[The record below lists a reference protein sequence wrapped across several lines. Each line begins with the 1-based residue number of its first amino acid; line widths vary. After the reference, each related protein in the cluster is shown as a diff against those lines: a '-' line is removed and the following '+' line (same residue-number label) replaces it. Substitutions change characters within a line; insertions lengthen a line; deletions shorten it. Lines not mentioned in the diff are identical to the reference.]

1 MWIEAV
7 VIVLVVVLAALGM
20 GVVGFSIALRAQLG
34 VGDLRRRMHRLERA
48 SVAAVDAPAQ
58 GRTVTA
64 RAIESVQ
71 RARPSTPGEEPV
83 RPEAEEPEPP
93 AVAAREADDTDAAD
107 VSSVEVAPASPRSRA
122 PSPAALVDAA
132 YRSRPSE
139 EAAKSEPV
147 APVAPDAS
155 DRPGEGLS
163 LEQRLGGRVL
173 VWVGGIALALAG
185 AFLLKWGYDNVV
197 LSPAQRLGIGA
208 FFGAALL
215 AAGLALKGRAPHVS
229 QASVGAA
236 MAVWYG
242 CIVAATRVFGLIDA
256 NAAFGLATAVTAA
269 AVALALRHG
278 PFVAVLGM
286 LGGFAMPAVLG
297 GESES
302 VGPVLAYLLVLEG
315 GLVAVSARR
324 GWVSISS
331 MTMALA
337 VLWAV
342 AAIFLGE
349 GQTDRLFVS
358 GFLIVSTA
366 VYLVQSALTGPR
378 GRAGRRAALLQT
390 GSAAGSAALLTGVLV
405 ATGGY
410 TVVDLSMLA
419 VVSAGLLVLGR
430 WRAEYVA
437 LPVVAA
443 GVCAAV
449 TLGYHADWAW
459 RAGVAMDSALA
470 WMCVAFGA
478 LFGLGGYA
486 ASVRSRQRVVFA
498 SLSGASG
505 FVFFAIA
512 LTRLPIEPFR
522 TGLAVAAVAAVALM
536 VAGSWP
542 WLRRRG
548 VVARRMQSALLL
560 PATGVATLA
569 IGVLLPLEA
578 RGLAWAG
585 LGVAIA
591 GLWPWLRTD
600 AMRAGSC
607 VALGLAAFTFS
618 AVLPRFGALEAWPG
632 HTLLP
637 MQLVFGLGAL
647 SLTAWLW
654 VRRGEASTAVGVC
667 WAAVVYGVVAAA
679 WLVRYGFVGAD
690 WLAEPTLIEA
700 SVLALAWLAGGA
712 ALRWIGGQRLS
723 GALDSAGQAVV
734 WLALSASC
742 VLGLLALNPLWA
754 GGSVGAWPVAN
765 WLALAYGVPAVAAGC
780 VAYVERLR
788 RPVLAQAG
796 GVVSLVMV
804 FVWVSLATRQ
814 AFVGGDLRFE
824 THDVGQAESYA
835 YSAVWVGLGLTLLV
849 AGLWRRA
856 AWLRYGSLAVMLI
869 AVGKVFLVD
878 AATLEGLLRVLSFFG
893 LGLSLLALGYV
904 YQRFVLVRKQEP
916 TAGGVGA
923 G

>member
-20 GVVGFSIALRAQLG
+20 GVVGFSIALRAQLS
-34 VGDLRRRMHRLERA
+34 VGDLRRRVHRLERA
-48 SVAAVDAPAQ
+48 STAAIDAPAA
-58 GRTVTA
+58 GLTVTA

-83 RPEAEEPEPP
+83 RPEAAEPQPSV
-93 AVAAREADDTDAAD
+93 VAAREADDTDAGD
-107 VSSVEVAPASPRSRA
+107 VSLVEVAPASPRSRA
-122 PSPAALVDAA
+122 SSPAALVDAA
-132 YRSRPSE
+132 YRSRPGG
-139 EAAKSEPV
+139 EAAKAEQ
-147 APVAPDAS
+147 VAPDAPDRS
-155 DRPGEGLS
+155 DEGLS

-256 NAAFGLATAVTAA
+256 NVAFGLATAVTAA
-269 AVALALRHG
+269 AVALSLRHG

-302 VGPVLAYLLVLEG
+302 VGPVLAYLLVLEA

-378 GRAGRRAALLQT
+378 GRAGGRAALLQT

-419 VVSAGLLVLGR
+419 VLSAGLLVLGR

-486 ASVRSRQRVVFA
+486 ASVRSGQRAVFA

-505 FVFFAIA
+505 FVFLAIA

-522 TGLAVAAVAAVALM
+522 TGLTVAAVAAVALM

-569 IGVLLPLEA
+569 IGALLPLEA
-578 RGLAWAG
+578 MGLAWAG

-600 AMRAGSC
+600 AMRAASC
-607 VALGLAAFTFS
+607 VALGLAVLTLGL
-618 AVLPRFGALEAWPG
+618 AVPTEASVEAWPG

-637 MQLVFGLGAL
+637 TQLVFGLGAL

-654 VRRGEASTAVGVC
+654 ARRGEASTAVGVC

-690 WLAEPTLIEA
+690 WLAEPTLVEA
-700 SVLALAWLAGGA
+700 SVLALVWLAGGA
-712 ALRWIGGQRLS
+712 ALRLIGGQRLS
-723 GALDSAGQAVV
+723 GALDSGGQAAV

-754 GGSVGAWPVAN
+754 GGSVGSWPVAN
-765 WLALAYGVPAVAAGC
+765 WLALAYGVPAVAAGW
-780 VAYVERLR
+780 VAYAERLR
-788 RPVLAQAG
+788 RPGLAQAG
-796 GVVSLVMV
+796 GVVSLVML

-835 YSAVWVGLGLTLLV
+835 YSAAWVGLGLALLV

-904 YQRFVLVRKQEP
+904 YQRFVLVRKEEP
-916 TAGGVGA
+916 TAGRVSA